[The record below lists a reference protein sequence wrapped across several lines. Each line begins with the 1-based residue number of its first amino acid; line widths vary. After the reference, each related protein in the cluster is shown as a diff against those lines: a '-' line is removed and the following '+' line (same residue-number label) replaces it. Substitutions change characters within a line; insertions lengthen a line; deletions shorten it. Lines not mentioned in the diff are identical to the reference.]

1 MKAVNELDLLAKN
14 SFPLLQLV
22 IGNTFE
28 MVFVIF
34 KHEEMIVICVCI

>member
-14 SFPLLQLV
+14 SFSLLQLT

-28 MVFVIF
+28 MAFYDL
-34 KHEEMIVICVCI
+34 